1 MNNDIHSHFHHSHNT
16 TLLYSLLHN
25 NSRLAGSDT
34 KEDIQK
40 IFELFDD
47 DKTGYISLQNLK
59 RVARELGETNMDD
72 AELLEMIERADTDHD
87 GQISSE
93 EFYSIMTQKTFA

>member
-1 MNNDIHSHFHHSHNT
+1 
-16 TLLYSLLHN
+16 
-25 NSRLAGSDT
+25 
-34 KEDIQK
+34 
-40 IFELFDD
+40 
-47 DKTGYISLQNLK
+47 
-59 RVARELGETNMDD
+59 VARELGETNLDD